1 MENFILINADYTA
14 AVVLISFGAL
24 CGKLSPMQYLLMV
37 LIEAPFSIFNEYIVV
52 KILGVQ
58 DLGGSMIIHVFGAV
72 FGLIAG
78 RVLFTKTWRDSEHL
92 GSVYH
97 SDIFTFVGK

>member
-1 MENFILINADYTA
+1 
-14 AVVLISFGAL
+14 
-24 CGKLSPMQYLLMV
+24 
-37 LIEAPFSIFNEYIVV
+37 
-52 KILGVQ
+52 
-58 DLGGSMIIHVFGAV
+58 MIIHVFGAV

-97 SDIFTFVGK
+97 SDIFTFVGKWITGMGRVTRNPIRRKF

>member
-1 MENFILINADYTA
+1 
-14 AVVLISFGAL
+14 
-24 CGKLSPMQYLLMV
+24 
-37 LIEAPFSIFNEYIVV
+37 
-52 KILGVQ
+52 
-58 DLGGSMIIHVFGAV
+58 MIIHVFGAV